1 MSGTD
6 IHQLKR
12 FGRYLIMDHLTDG
25 GMAKIFRARFLAEK
39 ADKIVA
45 IKMVQPQ
52 YSKDKNFQEMFETE
66 LKLAFALHH
75 PNICQ
80 TYDYGQYKGTW
91 YTAMEYV
98 DGKNLKQFHDRLKKR
113 NEAFPI
119 HLATF
124 IISQVCQGLY
134 YAHTFTDK
142 LSGEHYKIIHRD
154 ISPHNIMITYDG
166 AVKVI
171 DFGIAKTDVKQ
182 DNTQAGTIKGKLSYL
197 APEYIENQELDQR
210 YDMFAV
216 GITFWEMLCGR
227 KLFTASSDMGVI
239 KQIQECKI
247 PAPSSINPT
256 IPKEL
261 DAIVL
266 KALNKDRD
274 LRYKD
279 MYGFSKVLLKFLYR
293 HFQDFNPIDLAEFG
307 REIFAEEIRKDREK
321 LLEFGRMDI
330 SPYIHDLM
338 SETVVEKNTITA
350 LDPNTV
356 EHLIA
361 AKSNKVELQL
371 DDGKLG
377 GPGDSQ
383 GAQIKVATPMQQKRM
398 QQMANQNIP
407 PLPHLRGAAS
417 SSSSPS
423 ENGASSS
430 NHPSQV
436 APVFSAA
443 LVHNVGKRDK
453 DNTLTD
459 HRGRSVGDRQSR
471 SSRNRLNNEDDEGK
485 KRSFGHYWALAL
497 SVVGAIYFY
506 DPTFFGYLPKDY
518 NMLSGSSRS
527 SASETSKKKESGNSA
542 AQRKAESGESG
553 TLYFE
558 NFDPSMEI
566 FVNNSKVDYSPLGTK
581 VPLQTDISIVVKKRN
596 SGAFET
602 KLKLTAQN
610 KTFNVIIPDFQRK
623 GEGFLNVNRRY
634 PAGSRLIYIY
644 DGRKFEVELPVSN
657 YRMPAG
663 EHRIIIK
670 DKSEGVIERMKFSI
684 EPNKSHTLE
693 D

>member
-1 MSGTD
+1 MSNSNNNPNDGL
-6 IHQLKR
+6 HLFKR
-12 FGRYLIMDHLTDG
+12 FGRYLILDHITDG

-52 YSKDKNFQEMFETE
+52 FSEDKNFQEMFETE

-80 TYDYGQYKGTW
+80 TYDYGKYRGTW

-98 DGKNLKQFHDRLKKR
+98 DGKNVKQFHDRLKKR

-119 HLATF
+119 HLA
-124 IISQVCQGLY
+124 IYIVSQVCQGLY

-227 KLFTASSDMGVI
+227 KLFTSSSDMGVI

-256 IPKEL
+256 IPREL

-266 KALNKDRD
+266 KALSRDRD

-279 MYGFSKVLLKFLYR
+279 MYAFSKVLLKFLYR
-293 HFQDFNPIDLAEFG
+293 HFPDFNPIDLAEFS
-307 REIFAEEIRKDREK
+307 RDIFSEEIRKDREK
-321 LLEFGRMDI
+321 LLEFGKMDI
-330 SPYIHDLM
+330 SPYINDLM
-338 SETVVEKNTITA
+338 SESVQEKNTITA

-361 AKSNKVELQL
+361 QKSNKVELQL
-371 DDGKLG
+371 DDARVAGA
-377 GPGDSQ
+377 GPSGNPP
-383 GAQIKVATPMQQKRM
+383 AIKVATPMQQKRM
-398 QQMANQNIP
+398 QASANSQATHDGP
-407 PLPHLRGAAS
+407 PPA
-417 SSSSPS
+417 PMM
-423 ENGASSS
+423 GASATHTIS
-430 NHPSQV
+430 P
-436 APVFSAA
+436 
-443 LVHNVGKRDK
+443 RDR
-453 DNTLTD
+453 D
-459 HRGRSVGDRQSR
+459 HSYSEVIGGRADRFTRTSR
-471 SSRNRLNNEDDEGK
+471 SSKGGRTEQDEGK
-485 KRSFGHYWALAL
+485 SNRLQYLAFAMVALAGLYVFDPTLFGILPAGFNPL
-497 SVVGAIYFY
+497 SVINQRDVSKVDNKAATT
-506 DPTFFGYLPKDY
+506 P
-518 NMLSGSSRS
+518 NQQ
-527 SASETSKKKESGNSA
+527 ASE
-542 AQRKAESGESG
+542 QG

-566 FVNNSKVDYSPLGTK
+566 YINQQKIDYSPLGIK
-581 VPLQTDISIVVKKRN
+581 VPLLSDISIVVKKRN
-596 SGAFET
+596 AGAFET
-602 KLKLTAQN
+602 KLKLNSQN
-610 KTFNVIIPDFQRK
+610 NKFNIVIPDFQRK
-623 GEGFLNVNRRY
+623 GEGFLNVKRRY
-634 PAGSRLIYIY
+634 PTGSRLIYIY
-644 DGRKFEVELPVSN
+644 DGRKFEVDLPVNN

-670 DKSEGVIERMKFSI
+670 DKNQEVIERMKFSI